1 MYVEQQQPDGT
12 SGPGEPV
19 IKHVGALGGFSGR
32 NEESLNVAAA
42 GTTRTRLFL
51 FGIFHFKLGVELNP
65 KLAIKAVNYSGEAGS
80 DRSAVFFYFFLFL
93 GGLNFLWR
101 T

>member
-1 MYVEQQQPDGT
+1 MSV
-12 SGPGEPV
+12 
-19 IKHVGALGGFSGR
+19 LWGGFSGR

-51 FGIFHFKLGVELNP
+51 FGIFHFKLGIELNP

-80 DRSAVFFYFFLFL
+80 DRSAVLFIYF
-93 GGLNFLWR
+93 GV
-101 T
+101 